1 MKIQVY
7 TKIGRRE
14 GLLGWDGDRIT
25 VVVDAPPVDG
35 AANKRLLEILGDWT
49 DMNKSNIHIIKGHT
63 SRHKTLDIDIDKKQ
77 LNILIADLPRLPKQQ
92 KLL

>member
-25 VVVDAPPVDG
+25 VGVDAPPIDST
-35 AANKRLLEILGDWT
+35 ANKRLVEILSDWT
-49 DMNKSNIHIIKGHT
+49 GVSKSNVVITKGHT
-63 SRHKTLDIDIDKKQ
+63 SRYKTLDINIDAKQ
-77 LNILIADLPRLPKQQ
+77 FDSLVADLPRLSQQQ